1 MTTRQVIEAVL
12 MTVAAVLVAAGAIV
26 IQPLVIGGGC
36 VAATAALILRM
47 TDKRISMPPRT
58 AIPAHP
64 TTEPTLDLLLLS
76 AEQAEQ
82 MSALYDLLSKDA
94 KPRLVAQ
101 DGETALELPDAVCEL
116 LLKVVGGL
124 QQGKAISIRVAEE
137 PTDSAS

>member
-26 IQPLVIGGGC
+26 IQPFVLGAAC

-47 TDKRISMPPRT
+47 TDKRISMPHGA
-58 AIPAHP
+58 AIPARP
-64 TTEPTLDLLLLS
+64 TTEPTRDPILLS

-82 MSALYDLLSKDA
+82 MPALYDLLSKDG

-101 DGETALELPDAVCEL
+101 DGEMALGTC
-116 LLKVVGGL
+116 
-124 QQGKAISIRVAEE
+124 
-137 PTDSAS
+137 